1 MEAVGVGDVLLGVS
15 LVLWRAGGGYGLRK
29 EDGREKVQS
38 GRRAQV
44 MVSWWG
50 RKGTRTGRVTAGE
63 GFRVQRAARS
73 LKKRERTAKW
83 EFSCWT
89 VGCFLSRKSRRIE
102 SGCWFFFKYCQ
113 PLRWA
118 MNLNLPLKDGNP
130 LQLSRRERRERKK
143 KDRGASFNPT
153 FKVTAL
159 EPGVLI

>member
-1 MEAVGVGDVLLGVS
+1 MEAVGVGDVIFGVS
-15 LVLWRAGGGYGLRK
+15 LVLWRAAGGYGLRK

-50 RKGTRTGRVTAGE
+50 RKGMRTGRVTAGE
-63 GFRVQRAARS
+63 GFRVQRQRGVR
-73 LKKRERTAKW
+73 KKGNVPQNGNFRAGRLVV
-83 EFSCWT
+83 SCRGNRAELRVV
-89 VGCFLSRKSRRIE
+89 VGFFL
-102 SGCWFFFKYCQ
+102 KYCQ
-113 PLRWA
+113 PPRWA
-118 MNLNLPLKDGNP
+118 MNLNLPPKDGNP